1 MRLVA
6 LTAAR
11 PWPRL
16 FQPGGAVPRL
26 GASPELTEALF
37 QISEKKPYPEQ
48 TYLIDGNYVILRFKQ
63 RGSVDDAEFASQ
75 KNAIATYLVRT
86 KKAEAVKS
94 WIEGSKAALVKEGR
108 LQFTRDFKDL

>member
-1 MRLVA
+1 LKV
-6 LTAAR
+6 TETG
-11 PWPRL
+11 L

-48 TYLIDGNYVILRFKQ
+48 TYLVDGNYVILRFKE

-75 KNAIATYLVRT
+75 KNEIVNYLVRT
-86 KKAEAVKS
+86 KKTETVKA

-108 LQFTRDFKDL
+108 LEFTRDFKDL